1 MAELKTKPTEQS
13 VEAFLEGI
21 ADPQQRADSQ
31 AIARMMQEV
40 SGAAPRMWGAAIVG
54 YGDRHYQYASG
65 RSGDWFVIGFSP
77 RKQNLTIYAYGYLEQ
92 YADLLARLGKHT
104 TGKGCLYIKRLA
116 AVDQGVLRA
125 LLEESVA
132 RAAQESGE
140 AGA

>member
-13 VEAFLEGI
+13 VEDFLEGI
-21 ADPQQRADSQ
+21 ADPQQCADSQ
-31 AIARMMQEV
+31 AIARLMREI
-40 SGAAPRMWGAAIVG
+40 SGAAPRMWGPAIVG

-77 RKQNLTIYAYGYLEQ
+77 RKQNLTLYVYGYLEH

-104 TGKGCLYIKRLA
+104 TGKSCLYIKRLA
-116 AVDQGVLRA
+116 AVDQDVLRE
-125 LLEESVA
+125 LLVESMA
-132 RAAQESGE
+132 QAAQESKE

>member
-13 VEAFLEGI
+13 VEDFLEGI

-31 AIARMMQEV
+31 AIARLMREI
-40 SGAAPRMWGAAIVG
+40 SGAAPRMWGPAIVG

-77 RKQNLTIYAYGYLEQ
+77 RKQNLTLYVYGHLEH

-104 TGKGCLYIKRLA
+104 TGKSCLYIKRLA
-116 AVDQGVLRA
+116 AVDQDVLRE
-125 LLEESVA
+125 LLVESMA
-132 RAAQESGE
+132 QAAQESKE